1 MSSLSGNMGYG
12 GVAGPS
18 GRVGNKL
25 PSGSRIGQYANY
37 TPQQM
42 ELHQRGFEQVAPNS
56 YLSRLAG
63 GDQSLFG
70 EMEAPALKQF
80 SALQGGLASR
90 FSGKGDFGGRR
101 SSGFQN
107 QSNAA
112 ASDLAQQLQG
122 NRQNLQ
128 RQAIMD
134 LQNMSREL
142 LGQRP
147 YEQFRYDKQN
157 KGALGGWG
165 GVGGAALGGI
175 GGAFVGMPFQGA
187 AAGYN
192 IGSQFDNPRGGGSG
206 MNASSLSGL
215 DQNYSDFMVNNMSG
229 SVI

>member
-1 MSSLSGNMGYG
+1 MSSLSGNTGYG
-12 GVAGPS
+12 GVQGPS

-25 PSGSRIGQYANY
+25 PSGSRVGQYANY

-42 ELHQRGFEQVAPNS
+42 ELHQRGFEQVAPDS

-70 EMEAPALKQF
+70 EMEAPALKQH
-80 SALQGGLASR
+80 SALLGGLASR
-90 FSGKGDFGGRR
+90 FSGYGSFGGRN
-101 SSGFQN
+101 SSGFKN

-112 ASDLAQQLQG
+112 SSDLAMQLQG

-128 RQAIMD
+128 RQAIQD
-134 LQNMSREL
+134 LQSMSREL

-147 YEQFRYDKQN
+147 YEQFRYDKPKKQSPWG
-157 KGALGGWG
+157 KIGGTALGAAG
-165 GVGGAALGGI
+165 GLAL
-175 GGAFVGMPFQGA
+175 GMPFQGA
-187 AAGYN
+187 MAGYN

-215 DQNYSDFMVNNMSG
+215 DQNYGDFMVNNMPG